1 MNIEALNT
9 ISYGLYL
16 VCSGTN
22 EKSSGYVSNTV
33 FQVSSKPPQFA
44 ISCSKNNMTA
54 ELIAESKVFS
64 ISVLEKD
71 TKPGLIGLFGFKS
84 GHNTD
89 KFSAVNHFTGETG
102 VPVVTDNTIAWFECK
117 LIQSMDVDTHI
128 LFIGEVI
135 NSELL
140 NAEKEVLT
148 YSYYREVKRGI
159 APPNAPTYIAKDKS

>member
-1 MNIEALNT
+1 MNIESFNK

-44 ISCSKNNMTA
+44 ISCSKNNLTA
-54 ELIAESKVFS
+54 ELIADSKVFS

-71 TKPGLIGLFGFKS
+71 TKQQFIGLFGFKS

-89 KFSAVNHFTGETG
+89 KFISFNYLTGKTG

-117 LIQSMDVDTHI
+117 LIQSMDV
-128 LFIGEVI
+128 G
-135 NSELL
+135 
-140 NAEKEVLT
+140 
-148 YSYYREVKRGI
+148 
-159 APPNAPTYIAKDKS
+159 